1 MNTATHTAN
10 PILADLSTEALL
22 EDLKARGVVVSVKEP
37 KAPKAPKPVKT
48 ANEIML
54 DALALIVTISEDG
67 KIVAI
72 EDDKLSE
79 DGKVMKEAI
88 AEKTRTTT
96 ASIEKSKRPA
106 YTGKPRGPKKAD
118 APAGDAPTDPE
129 TPATDAAPEAPAPE
143 NTTEA

>member
-106 YTGKPRGPKKAD
+106 YTGKPRGPKKAGTD
-118 APAGDAPTDPE
+118 TAPETPAGDAPEAP
-129 TPATDAAPEAPAPE
+129 APEAPAPE
-143 NTTEA
+143 NTPEA